1 MIIKINFWTIEYEIK
16 KICCIGAGYVGG
28 PTMSVIANK
37 CPDLIVTVV
46 DIDDKKIASWNDK
59 DLSNLPIY
67 EPGLKE
73 IVERNR
79 NKNLFF
85 SIDIKNAI
93 READMIFI
101 SVNTPTKKKGLGA
114 GYASDLKWVEKS
126 ARQVAE
132 FSVGHTII
140 VEKST
145 VPVKT
150 AELIEEIL
158 FNSEFNKES
167 KKTFSVLSSPEFLAE
182 GTAIKDLENPDRVLI
197 GGEDPEAKESLSNIY
212 KKWIPKEKILQTNIW
227 SSELSKLIA
236 NAFLAQ
242 RVSSINS
249 ISALCET
256 TGAEIS
262 EVVKAIGSDKRIGQ
276 KFLSPSPGFGGSCFK
291 KDILNLVYLCRFYGL
306 NDVANYWE
314 QVMLINNWQKNR
326 ISNLIVQKF
335 FGTVSN
341 KKILILGFSFK
352 SDTNDTRESPA
363 IVISKDLL
371 ENGAELLIHDPKVSK
386 RQIETELGLES
397 FDKDNT
403 NFGRWKFVNNI
414 KNAAKNAD
422 AIVIITEWNEYKNLN
437 WKELSNLMRK
447 PSWIFDT
454 RKLIPIPFL
463 KEIDSNYWQIGSPN
477 TNK

>member
-1 MIIKINFWTIEYEIK
+1 
-16 KICCIGAGYVGG
+16 
-28 PTMSVIANK
+28 MSVIADK
-37 CPDLIVTVV
+37 CPNIKVTVI
-46 DIDDKKIASWNDK
+46 DIDDKKISSWNDV
-59 DLSNLPIY
+59 DLRNLPIF

-73 IVERNR
+73 VIERCR

-85 SIDIKNAI
+85 SSDIKKSI
-93 READMIFI
+93 SEADMIFI
-101 SVNTPTKKKGLGA
+101 SVNTPTKNKGFGA
-114 GYASDLKWVEKS
+114 GYASDLKWVESS

-132 FSVGHTII
+132 FSQGHTII

-150 AELIEEIL
+150 AELIQEIL
-158 FNSEFNKES
+158 KSSSSSDEY

-197 GGEDPEAKESLSNIY
+197 GGEDQNAMESLSNIY
-212 KKWIPKEKILQTNIW
+212 KNWIPKEKILKTNIW
-227 SSELSKLIA
+227 SSELSKLTA

-242 RVSSINS
+242 RVSSINA

-262 EVVKAIGSDKRIGQ
+262 EVVMAIGSDKRIGS

-314 QVMLINNWQKNR
+314 QVMFMNNWQKHR
-326 ISNLIVQKF
+326 ISSLIIQKL
-335 FGTVSN
+335 FGTVSS

-352 SDTNDTRESPA
+352 PETNDTRESPA
-363 IVISKDLL
+363 IEICKDLI
-371 ENGAELLIHDPKVSK
+371 ENGAELLINDPKVSK
-386 RQIETELGLES
+386 VQIEIELGLKE
-397 FDKDNT
+397 FE
-403 NFGRWKFVNNI
+403 NNNRNI
-414 KNAAKNAD
+414 GKWQFITDINKAADNAD
-422 AIVIITEWNEYKNLN
+422 AIVVVTEWEEYKNLN
-437 WKELSNLMRK
+437 WRKLSDLLRK

-454 RKLIPIPFL
+454 RGIIPISLL
-463 KEIDSNYWQIGSPN
+463 KELNSYYWQIGSSSN
-477 TNK
+477 NYKD

>member
-1 MIIKINFWTIEYEIK
+1 
-16 KICCIGAGYVGG
+16 
-28 PTMSVIANK
+28 MSVIADK
-37 CPDLIVTVV
+37 CPNIKVTVI
-46 DIDDKKIASWNDK
+46 DIDDKKISSWNDV
-59 DLSNLPIY
+59 DLRNLPIF

-73 IVERNR
+73 VIERCR

-85 SIDIKNAI
+85 SSDIKKSI
-93 READMIFI
+93 SEADMIFI
-101 SVNTPTKKKGLGA
+101 SVNTPTKNKGFGA
-114 GYASDLKWVEKS
+114 GYASDLKWVESS

-132 FSVGHTII
+132 FSQGHTII

-150 AELIEEIL
+150 AELIQEIL
-158 FNSEFNKES
+158 KSSSSSDEY

-197 GGEDPEAKESLSNIY
+197 GGEDQNAMESLSNIY
-212 KKWIPKEKILQTNIW
+212 KNWIPKEKILKTNIW
-227 SSELSKLIA
+227 SSELSKLTA

-242 RVSSINS
+242 RVSSINA

-262 EVVKAIGSDKRIGQ
+262 EVVMAIGSDKRIGS

-314 QVMLINNWQKNR
+314 QVMFMNNWQKHR
-326 ISNLIVQKF
+326 ISSLIIQKL
-335 FGTVSN
+335 FGTVSS

-352 SDTNDTRESPA
+352 PETNDTRESPA
-363 IVISKDLL
+363 IEICKDLI
-371 ENGAELLIHDPKVSK
+371 ENGAELLINDPKVSK
-386 RQIETELGLES
+386 VQIEIELGLKE
-397 FDKDNT
+397 FE
-403 NFGRWKFVNNI
+403 NNNRNI
-414 KNAAKNAD
+414 GKWQFITDINKAAENAD
-422 AIVIITEWNEYKNLN
+422 AIVIVTEWEEYKNLN
-437 WKELSNLMRK
+437 WRKLSDLLRK

-454 RKLIPIPFL
+454 RGIIPISLL
-463 KEIDSNYWQIGSPN
+463 KELNSYYWQIGSPSKN
-477 TNK
+477 YNA

>member
-1 MIIKINFWTIEYEIK
+1 M
-16 KICCIGAGYVGG
+16 A
-28 PTMSVIANK
+28 VIADK
-37 CPDLIVTVV
+37 CPDIKVTVV
-46 DIDDKKIASWNDK
+46 DIDNEKISLWNDNN
-59 DLSNLPIY
+59 LNNLPIY

-73 IVERNR
+73 LVDRNR
-79 NKNLFF
+79 DKNLFF

-93 READMIFI
+93 MEADMIFI

-114 GYASDLKWVEKS
+114 GYASDLKWVES
-126 ARQVAE
+126 STRQVAE
-132 FSVGHTII
+132 FSKGHTII

-150 AELIEEIL
+150 AELIQEIL
-158 FNSEFNKES
+158 SSS
-167 KKTFSVLSSPEFLAE
+167 KLGNLPNKTFSVLSSPEFLAE

-197 GGEDPEAKESLSNIY
+197 GGEDQEAIESLSNIY
-212 KKWIPKEKILQTNIW
+212 KNWIPKEKILQTNIW

-242 RVSSINS
+242 RVTSINS

-256 TGAEIS
+256 TGAEIN

-306 NDVANYWE
+306 NEVADYWE
-314 QVMLINNWQKNR
+314 QVMKINNWQKRR
-326 ISNLIVQKF
+326 ISSLVVQKL

-352 SDTNDTRESPA
+352 PDTNDTRESPA
-363 IVISKDLL
+363 IAISKDLI
-371 ENGAELLIHDPKVSK
+371 ENGAILLIHDPVVSK
-386 RQIETELGLES
+386 KQIEIELELKE
-397 FDKDNT
+397 FEKDHMNVGT
-403 NFGRWKFVNNI
+403 WQYVTDI
-414 KNAAKNAD
+414 KKAAKNVD
-422 AIVIITEWNEYKNLN
+422 AIIVVTEWEEYKNLN
-437 WKELSNLMRK
+437 WRELSDLLRK

-454 RKLIPIPFL
+454 RGIIPISL
-463 KEIDSNYWQIGSPN
+463 LRELNSYYWQVGSPN
-477 TNK
+477 NNY

>member
-1 MIIKINFWTIEYEIK
+1 
-16 KICCIGAGYVGG
+16 
-28 PTMSVIANK
+28 MSVIADK
-37 CPDLIVTVV
+37 CPNIKVTVI
-46 DIDDKKIASWNDK
+46 DIDDKKISSWNDE
-59 DLSNLPIY
+59 DLSNLPIF

-73 IVERNR
+73 VVERCR

-85 SIDIKNAI
+85 STDIKKSI
-93 READMIFI
+93 SEADMIFI
-101 SVNTPTKKKGLGA
+101 SVNTPTKNKGLGA
-114 GYASDLKWVEKS
+114 GYASDLKWVESS

-132 FSVGHTII
+132 FSQGHTII

-150 AELIEEIL
+150 AELIQEIL
-158 FNSEFNKES
+158 KSSRSSNEY

-197 GGEDPEAKESLSNIY
+197 GGEDQDAMESLSNIY
-212 KKWIPKEKILQTNIW
+212 KNWIPKEKILNTNIW
-227 SSELSKLIA
+227 SSELSKLTA

-242 RVSSINS
+242 RVSSINA

-262 EVVKAIGSDKRIGQ
+262 EVVKAIGSDKRIGS

-291 KDILNLVYLCRFYGL
+291 KDILNLVYLCRYYGL

-314 QVMLINNWQKNR
+314 QVMLMNNWQKHR
-326 ISNLIVQKF
+326 ISSLIIQKL

-352 SDTNDTRESPA
+352 PDTNDTRESPA
-363 IVISKDLL
+363 IEISKDLI
-371 ENGAELLIHDPKVSK
+371 ENGAELLINDPAVSK
-386 RQIETELGLES
+386 MQIELELGLKE
-397 FDKDNT
+397 FE
-403 NFGRWKFVNNI
+403 NNNRNI
-414 KNAAKNAD
+414 GNWQFIADINKSADNAD
-422 AIVIITEWNEYKNLN
+422 AIVVVTEWEDYKNLN
-437 WKELSNLMRK
+437 WRKLSDLLRK

-454 RKLIPIPFL
+454 RGIIPISLL
-463 KEIDSNYWQIGSPN
+463 KELSSYYWQIGSPSIN
-477 TNK
+477 T

>member
-1 MIIKINFWTIEYEIK
+1 
-16 KICCIGAGYVGG
+16 
-28 PTMSVIANK
+28 MSVIADK
-37 CPDLIVTVV
+37 CPNIKVTVI
-46 DIDDKKIASWNDK
+46 DIDDKKISSWNDV
-59 DLSNLPIY
+59 DLRNLPIF

-73 IVERNR
+73 VIERCR

-85 SIDIKNAI
+85 SSDIKKSI
-93 READMIFI
+93 SEADMIFI
-101 SVNTPTKKKGLGA
+101 SVNTPTKNKGFGA
-114 GYASDLKWVEKS
+114 GYASDLKWVESS

-132 FSVGHTII
+132 FSQGHTII

-150 AELIEEIL
+150 AELIQEIL
-158 FNSEFNKES
+158 KSSRSDDEY

-197 GGEDPEAKESLSNIY
+197 GGEDQNAMESLSNIY
-212 KKWIPKEKILQTNIW
+212 KNWIPKEKILKTNIW
-227 SSELSKLIA
+227 SSELSKLTA

-242 RVSSINS
+242 RVSSINA

-262 EVVKAIGSDKRIGQ
+262 EVVMAIGSDKRIGS

-314 QVMLINNWQKNR
+314 QVMFMNNWQKHR
-326 ISNLIVQKF
+326 ISSLIIQKL
-335 FGTVSN
+335 FGTVSS

-352 SDTNDTRESPA
+352 PETNDTRESPA
-363 IVISKDLL
+363 IEICKDLI
-371 ENGAELLIHDPKVSK
+371 ENGAELLINDPKVSK
-386 RQIETELGLES
+386 VQIEIELGLKE
-397 FDKDNT
+397 FE
-403 NFGRWKFVNNI
+403 NNNRNI
-414 KNAAKNAD
+414 GKWQFITDINKAAENAD
-422 AIVIITEWNEYKNLN
+422 AIVIVTEWEEYKNLN
-437 WKELSNLMRK
+437 WRKLSDLLRK

-454 RKLIPIPFL
+454 RGIIPISLL
-463 KEIDSNYWQIGSPN
+463 KELNSYYWQIGSPSKN
-477 TNK
+477 YND

>member
-1 MIIKINFWTIEYEIK
+1 
-16 KICCIGAGYVGG
+16 
-28 PTMSVIANK
+28 MSVIADK
-37 CPDLIVTVV
+37 CPNIKVTVI
-46 DIDDKKIASWNDK
+46 DIDDKKISSWNDV
-59 DLSNLPIY
+59 DLRNLPIF

-73 IVERNR
+73 VIERCR

-85 SIDIKNAI
+85 SSDIKKSI
-93 READMIFI
+93 SEADMIFI
-101 SVNTPTKKKGLGA
+101 SVNTPTKNKGFGA
-114 GYASDLKWVEKS
+114 GYASDLKWVESS

-132 FSVGHTII
+132 FSQGHTII

-150 AELIEEIL
+150 AELIQEIL
-158 FNSEFNKES
+158 KSSSFSDEY

-197 GGEDPEAKESLSNIY
+197 GGEDQNAIESLSNIY
-212 KKWIPKEKILQTNIW
+212 KNWIPKEKILKTNIW
-227 SSELSKLIA
+227 SSELSKLTA

-242 RVSSINS
+242 RVSSINA

-262 EVVKAIGSDKRIGQ
+262 EVVMAIGSDKRIGS

-314 QVMLINNWQKNR
+314 QVMFMNNWQKHR
-326 ISNLIVQKF
+326 ISSLIIQKL
-335 FGTVSN
+335 FGTVSS

-352 SDTNDTRESPA
+352 PETNDTRESPA
-363 IVISKDLL
+363 IEICKDLI
-371 ENGAELLIHDPKVSK
+371 ENGAELLINDPKVSK
-386 RQIETELGLES
+386 VQIEIELGLNE
-397 FDKDNT
+397 FE
-403 NFGRWKFVNNI
+403 NNNRNI
-414 KNAAKNAD
+414 GKWQFITDINKAAENAD
-422 AIVIITEWNEYKNLN
+422 AIVIVTEWEEYKNLN
-437 WKELSNLMRK
+437 WRKLSDLLRK

-454 RKLIPIPFL
+454 RGIIPISLL
-463 KEIDSNYWQIGSPN
+463 KELNSYYWQIGSPSN
-477 TNK
+477 N